1 MPYGLGTLAM
11 IGGGI
16 IGAAGVIP
24 MAIGFG
30 TAGIA
35 AGSIAA
41 GIQSSIGAVT
51 AGSTFATMT
60 SFGMTGVFSS
70 LATIGSSI
78 FAVGG
83 FANFYNYF
91 KRKK

>member
-1 MPYGLGTLAM
+1 MPYGIGTLAM

-16 IGAAGVIP
+16 VGAAGLIP

-51 AGSTFATMT
+51 AGSAFATMT

-70 LATIGSSI
+70 LATVGTGITGIGAAI
-78 FAVGG
+78 GALIP
-83 FANFYNYF
+83 
-91 KRKK
+91 

>member
-41 GIQSSIGAVT
+41 GIQSSIGAVS

-60 SFGMTGVFSS
+60 SMGMTGVFSS
-70 LATIGSSI
+70 LAGVGSAITGVGAAIGALI
-78 FAVGG
+78 P
-83 FANFYNYF
+83 
-91 KRKK
+91 

>member
-11 IGGGI
+11 VTGGI
-16 IGAAGVIP
+16 VGAAGLIP

-70 LATIGSSI
+70 LATIGTSI
-78 FAVGG
+78 FTVGG
-83 FANFYNYF
+83 ISNLYSCF
-91 KRKK
+91 KRK

>member
-1 MPYGLGTLAM
+1 MPYGIGTLAM

-16 IGAAGVIP
+16 VGAAGLIP

-41 GIQSSIGAVT
+41 GIQSSIGAVS

-70 LATIGSSI
+70 LATVGTGITGIGAAI
-78 FAVGG
+78 GALIP
-83 FANFYNYF
+83 
-91 KRKK
+91 

>member
-60 SFGMTGVFSS
+60 SLGMTGVFSS
-70 LATIGSSI
+70 LA
-78 FAVGG
+78 AVGSG
-83 FANFYNYF
+83 ITGIGAAIGAFIP
-91 KRKK
+91 

>member
-11 IGGGI
+11 VTGGI
-16 IGAAGVIP
+16 VGAAGLIP

-51 AGSTFATMT
+51 AGSTFASMT
-60 SFGMTGVFSS
+60 SLGMTGVFSS
-70 LATIGSSI
+70 LATVGTGITGIGAAI
-78 FAVGG
+78 GALIP
-83 FANFYNYF
+83 
-91 KRKK
+91 